1 MLLFTPGPTPVLEEI
16 RMGMAIPTI
25 HHRTPEFESIFK
37 RARELLLKLLKTDE
51 VVIFASSGTGAME
64 SAITNL
70 TLSKVLVIN
79 GGKFGERFGKIAN
92 SHNIP
97 YRELVYEWNTPASA
111 DEVVEEI
118 ENDKTID
125 SIAIQ
130 ISESSGGVRHP
141 VEEIAKRVK
150 EINPDITII
159 ADGITAIGVEPID
172 VSNIDVLI
180 GGSQKAFMLPPGL
193 SFLGLSNRAIK
204 KMDNGKGFYFNIPS
218 EIKKQRQGTT
228 AYTPATTLI
237 IGLVQILEKIEEFR
251 IENLYQKTA
260 KRHQAII
267 RALQTI
273 GLEIYSKSPSLAMV
287 TIFSENSSE
296 IRKLLKTKFGV
307 HLAGGQEKLKNS
319 IFRINNMGLI
329 EDYEISWVVNS
340 IEMTLDIL
348 NIRPFDGTANRVFFK
363 EMLS

>member
-16 RMGMAIPTI
+16 RMRMATPTI
-25 HHRTPEFESIFK
+25 HHRTPEFESILK

-97 YRELVYEWNTPASA
+97 YRELIYEWNTPASV
-111 DEVVEEI
+111 DEVVQEI
-118 ENDKTID
+118 ESDKTID
-125 SIAIQ
+125 TIAIQ

-141 VEEIAKRVK
+141 VEEIAKRAK

-237 IGLVQILEKIEEFR
+237 IGLVQILEKIEEFG

-260 KRHQAII
+260 KRHKAVIK
-267 RALQTI
+267 ALQTI

-329 EDYEISWVVNS
+329 EDYEISWVINS

-348 NIRPFDGTANRVFFK
+348 NIRPFDGTANRVFLQ
-363 EMLS
+363 EMLK